1 MKEKKERKFHHL
13 TPTDRAII
21 EKYLKRKIPSG
32 RSLPIWAFLVL
43 PYTVRSSGAY
53 VCK

>member
-21 EKYLKRKIPSG
+21 EKYLKRKIP
-32 RSLPIWAFLVL
+32 
-43 PYTVRSSGAY
+43 VREIAADLGVSRVTIYREIKRGL
-53 VCK
+53 CI